1 MPLAVITVDVPA
13 IALEKRHQEVRVIA
27 RALRLAEQ
35 AISSANGHKT
45 SGDIL
50 TDGATK
56 IGSWTY
62 SPQAAS

>member
-1 MPLAVITVDVPA
+1 MRT
-13 IALEKRHQEVRVIA
+13 VRVIA

-50 TDGATK
+50 SDGATK
-56 IGSWTY
+56 IGSWQY
-62 SPQAAS
+62 LPQAAS